1 MDDVVGGVA
10 KKIEE
15 IRNLSDENKT
25 LRGRLTTGR
34 AAELSAGA
42 VNGVVVA
49 RVDDLAPSDLRE
61 LALAVRQQS
70 AVTAVVLGG
79 VASTGGVSLVA
90 AVNPAFAVPAGTLIR
105 DAAKAVGGGG
115 GGKGDVVTA
124 GGKNPDGLDEA
135 LRLARE
141 AAGV

>member
-1 MDDVVGGVA
+1 
-10 KKIEE
+10 
-15 IRNLSDENKT
+15 
-25 LRGRLTTGR
+25 
-34 AAELSAGA
+34 
-42 VNGVVVA
+42 VVVA
-49 RVDDLAPSDLRE
+49 RVDDLAPSDLRD

-70 AVTAVVLGG
+70 SVTAVVLGG

-90 AVNPAFAVPAGTLIR
+90 AVEPSFAVPAAMLIR

-141 AAGV
+141 AAGI